1 MRFLIITLLLCSSA
15 FIYGQQPPPDGGLG
29 SPGPKPPNDLMCR
42 VFFPPEL
49 VMRNQKA
56 IDLTSEQQTAI
67 RSEMQK
73 SLPHFT
79 ELQWE
84 LSAEEEALAKLLKAS
99 QPDEAQVLTQLDK
112 LLAVEVNLKKV
123 QLGMMLRIRNL
134 LTTDQQEKL
143 RQLKRDDRPGG
154 DQRPPP
160 RDDRP

>member
-1 MRFLIITLLLCSSA
+1 MKYLIIILILCSST
-15 FIYGQQPPPDGGLG
+15 INYGQQPPPDGGMG
-29 SPGPKPPNDLMCR
+29 SGPKPPNDLMCR

-49 VMRNQKA
+49 VMRNQLA

-84 LSAEEEALAKLLKAS
+84 LSAEEESLAKLLKVS
-99 QPDEAQVLTQLDK
+99 KPDETQVLAQLDK

-134 LTTDQQEKL
+134 LTPDQQEKL
-143 RQLKRDDRPGG
+143 RQLKREDRPGG

>member
-1 MRFLIITLLLCSSA
+1 MRYLIITLILCSSA
-15 FIYGQQPPPDGGLG
+15 FLNGQQPPPDGGMG
-29 SPGPKPPNDLMCR
+29 PGPKPPNDLMGR

-49 VMRNQKA
+49 VMRNQMA
-56 IDLTSEQQTAI
+56 IDLTSEQQSAI

-84 LSAEEEALAKLLKAS
+84 LSAEEEALGKLLKAS
-99 QPDEAQVLTQLDK
+99 KPDETQVLTQLDK

-123 QLGMMLRIRNL
+123 QLGMMLRIKNL
-134 LTTDQQEKL
+134 LTSDQQEKL
-143 RQLKRDDRPGG
+143 RQLKREDRPGG